1 MTIAFL
7 QVKPTHQY
15 IYQQIKTQEASNKPS
30 DVPIAINLFQRH
42 ASVGHDS
49 QTIHTAGCMRASD
62 KKTKRIQWDWQ
73 ATINSDFSWI
83 VIKNMLHMQPSLF
96 VFSTTLR
103 SREYVAVE
111 NHIPT
116 KFYLNH

>member
-15 IYQQIKTQEASNKPS
+15 IGQQIKTQEASNKPS

-49 QTIHTAGCMRASD
+49 QTIHIAGCMRASD
-62 KKTKRIQWDWQ
+62 KKHEL
-73 ATINSDFSWI
+73 INNINYDYHCTVGF
-83 VIKNMLHMQPSLF
+83 
-96 VFSTTLR
+96 TL
-103 SREYVAVE
+103 S
-111 NHIPT
+111 
-116 KFYLNH
+116 F